1 MLQVRVVKLKALPL
15 LVKLFEVGRR
25 SKLRA
30 NAHGILGRSPAAFVC
45 SKPGVGHIVCNH
57 AGNLA
62 MLAENA
68 DALVEGGLPEELLCP
83 APIRL
88 ERDDI
93 EALRLEY
100 GSCGA
105 T

>member
-30 NAHGILGRSPAAFVC
+30 NAHGILGRSLAAC
-45 SKPGVGHIVCNH
+45 ICCKRGIAHASCNH